1 MAGSQGSCGWPGV
14 REITATMLLSWL
26 YPSLEGRKRRSRF
39 PLLPIGLPVQE
50 DAGIHLNFYP
60 TTTFCCWLGK
70 IQVCF
75 SIILCPK
82 SSGSFPKCWSPPESS
97 DGCANPLLAASPGIP
112 GDLRCPERAVGSS
125 PWLLGVSWCRLM
137 IDSAILPRCFGRCL
151 PPSLAAPAGNKH

>member
-1 MAGSQGSCGWPGV
+1 MVVSVPGRTETAQPLPAAPHRPSRAGGCWNTP
-14 REITATMLLSWL
+14 E
-26 YPSLEGRKRRSRF
+26 
-39 PLLPIGLPVQE
+39 
-50 DAGIHLNFYP
+50 FYP

-97 DGCANPLLAASPGIP
+97 DGCANPILAASPGIP